1 MNAIELIQKALEA
14 EQAGVP
20 VDYRAIC
27 INIFQGAQ
35 AEAAKQEAE
44 PEFEP
49 VEEDS

>member
-1 MNAIELIQKALEA
+1 MNAIELIQAALEA
-14 EQAGVP
+14 EQKGVP

-35 AEAAKQEAE
+35 AEAQRQQEAE

-49 VEEDS
+49 VDE

>member
-14 EQAGVP
+14 EQSGVP

-35 AEAAKQEAE
+35 AEAAKQQQ
-44 PEFEP
+44 
-49 VEEDS
+49 EEEVGAYED